1 MNRWTGPIAAV
12 ALVVFLLQFGPR
24 PQACPATA
32 AAADPPP
39 PPAADLSLLE
49 LGATNTAPAL
59 LEAPDPFS
67 LATLAVVN
75 PRVRSAGGGTP
86 SGPAP
91 LRPWKVTGLVG
102 RRAAVLVRADGRS
115 MVVKLGERL
124 DSATVVGISQ
134 EGVELE
140 DRSGRF
146 LLKVP

>member
-1 MNRWTGPIAAV
+1 MNRWTGPVAGL

-24 PQACPATA
+24 PPACAVANAVT
-32 AAADPPP
+32 DPPP
-39 PPAADLSLLE
+39 LPATDLSLLE
-49 LGATNTAPAL
+49 VGATNTAPGL

-67 LATLAVVN
+67 LAAVAPVN
-75 PRVRSAGGGTP
+75 APPRPSGAGIP

-91 LRPWKVTGLVG
+91 SRPWKVTGLVG
-102 RRAAVLVRADGRS
+102 QRAAVLVRADGRS

-134 EGVELE
+134 EGVELQ